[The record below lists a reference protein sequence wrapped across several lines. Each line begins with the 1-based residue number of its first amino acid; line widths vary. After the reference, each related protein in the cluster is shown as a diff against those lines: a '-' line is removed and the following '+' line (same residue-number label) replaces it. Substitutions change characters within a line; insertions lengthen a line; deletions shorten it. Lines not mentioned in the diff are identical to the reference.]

1 MANAIDISLLQP
13 TFFGPTVPQ
22 KPITII
28 NRLTGEARGYFT
40 VGDVLMGQPFFTFN
54 EWAPAIYQINNTS
67 PDPLTVVL
75 FDHTYVV
82 QAGTLWNFIA
92 HNEIASNIGW
102 QDTGTIGRIIE
113 SFWDVS
119 LGGSI
124 WDAGASHW
132 DVYSSGPGIHP

>member
-28 NRLTGEARGYFT
+28 SRLTGEARGFYT
-40 VGDVLMGQPFFTFN
+40 VQDVLRGQPFFTFN
-54 EWAPAIYQINNTS
+54 EWAPSIYQINNTAT
-67 PDPLTVVL
+67 DPLPVVL
-75 FDHTYVV
+75 FDKTYIV
-82 QAGTLWNFIA
+82 QPGTVWNFIA
-92 HNEIASNIGW
+92 HAEIASSLGW
-102 QDTGTIGRIIE
+102 QDTGSIGLIIE

-124 WDAGASHW
+124 WDAGASHR
-132 DVYSSGPGIHP
+132 DVFPSGPGTHP